1 MSNPDP
7 SPDRAADRAANG
19 SRQLSSLQI
28 VFASIL
34 AIGLLLAINFSNRIA
49 AGQVA
54 QARLTSLRAE
64 IATLEAQLADLR
76 VELDYVRGDEYVES
90 WARSDGKMVRPGE
103 VLVVPVPAGVPI
115 ATPQPTPATPA
126 SALLAEQEPI
136 MENWRLW
143 WALFIDDPPPF

>member
-1 MSNPDP
+1 MSNPEP
-7 SPDRAADRAANG
+7 APDRNGNG

-54 QARLTSLRAE
+54 QARLASLRGE

-76 VELDYVRGDEYVES
+76 VELDYVRSDKYVES

-103 VLVVPVPAGVPI
+103 VLVVPVPAGAPI
-115 ATPQPTPATPA
+115 ATPQPTPATPS
-126 SALLAEQEPI
+126 SALLVEEEPI

-143 WALFIDDPPPF
+143 WALFVDDPPPF